1 MDCSTPGFPV
11 FTISRSLLKLMSI
24 EPVRQ
29 RAGKSGPQKPSLG
42 PPKESPE
49 AFTLPPSAFLV
60 HAAHF
65 LKQTGLGALGSIEEF
80 PHLPEVS
87 SQQAA
92 ASFLV
97 LILSPSLL
105 HFHCW
110 EICK

>member
-1 MDCSTPGFPV
+1 MPAFPV

-29 RAGKSGPQKPSLG
+29 RAGKSGPQRPSLG
-42 PPKESPE
+42 PPKGSPE
-49 AFTLPPSAFLV
+49 AFTLPTSAFLA
-60 HAAHF
+60 HPAHF
-65 LKQTGLGALGSIEEF
+65 LKQTGLGASGSVEEL

-87 SQQAA
+87 PQQAA
-92 ASFLV
+92 TSFLV